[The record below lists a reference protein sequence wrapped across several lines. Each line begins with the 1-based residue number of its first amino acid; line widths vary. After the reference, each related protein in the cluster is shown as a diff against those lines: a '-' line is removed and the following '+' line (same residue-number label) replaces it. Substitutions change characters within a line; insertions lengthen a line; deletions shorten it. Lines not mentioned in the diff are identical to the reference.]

1 MDTGNLE
8 QRGGLLIHLG
18 TGNFDARVREEG
30 PASDHLQLD
39 DTVELL
45 VKIHKDQS
53 IGDDLPYDDFAQ
65 SLQPNLKTVTRQ
77 WFTQA
82 TNKDTTLIA
91 IVAHRS
97 KSWYETNGMITIY
110 QGNVDQ
116 AIRASGRGGVFVRR
130 KERTPDAG
138 MIWTRWDLPKMLA
151 LSDPFP

>member
-1 MDTGNLE
+1 MTPLNCWSKSTRTTFVDDNL
-8 QRGGLLIHLG
+8 QY
-18 TGNFDARVREEG
+18 
-30 PASDHLQLD
+30 
-39 DTVELL
+39 
-45 VKIHKDQS
+45 
-53 IGDDLPYDDFAQ
+53 DDLAQ
-65 SLQPNLKTVTRQ
+65 SLQPNFRTVMRQ
-77 WFTQA
+77 WFILA
-82 TNKDTTLIA
+82 TNKDITLVA
-91 IVAHRS
+91 IVAHRG